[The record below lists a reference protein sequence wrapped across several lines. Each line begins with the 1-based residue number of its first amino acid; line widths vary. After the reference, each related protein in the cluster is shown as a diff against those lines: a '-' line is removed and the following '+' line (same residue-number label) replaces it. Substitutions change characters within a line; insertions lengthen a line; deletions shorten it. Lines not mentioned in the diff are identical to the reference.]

1 VDVSV
6 SVSVVIIAARRFVV
20 AGVRVVAR
28 GTRADARTAGVARIA
43 GGARRDASRR
53 VVASSAAAVSPA
65 RPGVSVTPGCFDR
78 SVAAFQRGDGRPRE
92 TATRA
97 RDAPRRARRER
108 RAPRSIARG
117 RRLDRVARRDDVERR
132 R

>member
-1 VDVSV
+1 VSA

-53 VVASSAAAVSPA
+53 VVASSSAAVSPA